1 MNNDVRPLIH
11 GSKRTAWRMKAVFV
25 VLLIGCSV
33 VAISS
38 PRVPR
43 RQPVLGSAKGFT
55 KRVSG
60 LVDKV
65 KNLASD
71 SRGESRT
78 STAAQTQ
85 SRVSVDTAPAAVST
99 PKDGA
104 TSAAVNK
111 PKLKKDN
118 KLTYEEEARKALLL
132 KQLPK
137 HRVFSNFVEIMQI
150 PRASFKEQ
158 RVRDWAIQKGTEN
171 GCSVETDEHGN
182 LLLRRPASPGYENA
196 PKVAIQAHM
205 DMVCEQANGKLHN
218 FDVDPITGYVEDG
231 WLKAD
236 RTTLGADN
244 GIGVAAAIAILQE
257 PKFKAGQIE
266 ILLTS
271 AEEKDMRGAAGLSPG
286 FLNSDIM
293 INVDSESEH
302 QICAGSAGGFGKK
315 ITKQAGRSPLA
326 DDDVGIALEIGNLAG
341 GHTGVD
347 IHEQRANAILVWG
360 RLMGNLIE
368 SNINLRM
375 VTVDGGSAHNAIPRQ
390 LKAIFYVP
398 SKDLATATK
407 ILHDQFRIIYKEYE
421 NFEANSPWQLDINRD
436 ENLRHFPALTVE
448 ESRKMV
454 DTIMFHTDGVERMN
468 GGGIEGVETSVTLS
482 KLKLNP
488 ITGQYNL
495 EYFARS
501 SNPSRLN
508 LLNQRL
514 NAVARLNDAIASE
527 KLRPF
532 PEWTPRTKSQALRK
546 AIDSHVSLFKTSP
559 QKFSVH
565 AGLECGIIA
574 KKFPSLDIISIGP
587 TILGAHTIEER
598 LKVDSVIP
606 FYKWLRQMVKEISDG
621 KKSKLDV
628 KKVDTQDSELKE
640 NTKDSG
646 FTKEKLVVASSAKNA
661 VSSKNPL
668 DSSNERVKNSIELL
682 AIV

>member
-1 MNNDVRPLIH
+1 MNHEIRPLIH
-11 GSKRTAWRMKAVFV
+11 RSKRMAWRMKSVFI
-25 VLLIGCSV
+25 VLLIGCSL

-38 PRVPR
+38 PRVPQ
-43 RQPVLGSAKGFT
+43 RQQVLAGPAKGFT
-55 KRVSG
+55 KQVSG
-60 LVDKV
+60 VVDKL
-65 KNLASD
+65 KSMATGSTD
-71 SRGESRT
+71 SRT
-78 STAAQTQ
+78 SSAAQA
-85 SRVSVDTAPAAVST
+85 RPIAAVDAVATAVAT
-99 PKDGA
+99 PKDA
-104 TSAAVNK
+104 TSAAVNTK
-111 PKLKKDN
+111 PELKKDN
-118 KLTYEEEARKALLL
+118 QLSQEEETRKALLL
-132 KQLPK
+132 KQLPE

-150 PRASFKEQ
+150 PRASHKEQ

-171 GCSVETDEHGN
+171 GCSVETDNHGN
-182 LLLRRPASPGYENA
+182 LLLRRPASPGYEKA

-218 FDVDPITGYVEDG
+218 FDVDPISGYVEDG

-244 GIGVAAAIAILQE
+244 GIGVAAAVAILQE
-257 PKFKAGQIE
+257 PKLKAGQIE

-271 AEEKDMRGAAGLSPG
+271 AEEKDMQGAAALSPG
-286 FLNSDIM
+286 FLDSDIM

-302 QICAGSAGGFGKK
+302 QICAGSAGGFGKH
-315 ITKQAGRSPLA
+315 ITKQAKRSATP
-326 DDDVGIALEIGNLAG
+326 DEDVGISIEIGNLAG

-368 SNINLRM
+368 SDIDLRM
-375 VTVDGGSAHNAIPRQ
+375 VSVDGGSAHNAIPRQ
-390 LKAIFYVP
+390 LQAVFYIP
-398 SKDLATATK
+398 HKDLAMATK
-407 ILHDQFRIIYKEYE
+407 ILKDQFRVIHKEYE
-421 NFEANSPWQLDINRD
+421 NFEANNRWVLNISRFED
-436 ENLRHFPALTVE
+436 FRHFPSLTEE

-514 NAVARLNDAIASE
+514 NALARLNDAVASE
-527 KLRPF
+527 KQRPF
-532 PEWTPRTKSQALRK
+532 PEWTPRVKSKALSK

-559 QKFSVH
+559 PTFAVH

-574 KKFPSLDIISIGP
+574 KKFPNLDIISIGP

-606 FYKWLRQMVKEISDG
+606 FYKWLLQMVKEISDG
-621 KKSKLDV
+621 KKSK
-628 KKVDTQDSELKE
+628 TDSKSSTDSKDSSLSTKD
-640 NTKDSG
+640 TKDSIVSI
-646 FTKEKLVVASSAKNA
+646 KEQLVVSPSA
-661 VSSKNPL
+661 
-668 DSSNERVKNSIELL
+668 
-682 AIV
+682 